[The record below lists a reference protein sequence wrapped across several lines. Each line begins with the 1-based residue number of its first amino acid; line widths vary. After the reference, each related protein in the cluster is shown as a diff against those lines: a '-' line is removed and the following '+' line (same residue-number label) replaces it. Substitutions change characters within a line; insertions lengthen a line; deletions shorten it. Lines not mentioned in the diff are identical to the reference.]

1 MSGSKGK
8 GTLVNRTGLS
18 DVFGVALNTIDSWVR
33 QGCPVVQRGA
43 GKGQPWQFNTA
54 DISAWLRSRAAD
66 EASGKTENDENQLK
80 LRRMRAE
87 TAKAELELA
96 AARGEVAPIA
106 EFEQAQ
112 ALVFATLRANI
123 MNVPQRV
130 VVRLLGETNET
141 TFKRILRDELT
152 DALKTT
158 SEADPELDDDEDE
171 PDEDEGG
178 A

>member
-1 MSGSKGK
+1 MSGTKGK

-54 DISAWLRSRAAD
+54 DVAAWLRARAAT
-66 EASGKTENDENQLK
+66 EATGKTESDENELR
-80 LRRMRAE
+80 LRRLRAE

-106 EFEQAQ
+106 EFEKAQ

-141 TFKRILRDELT
+141 TFKQILRTELT
-152 DALKTT
+152 EALKTT
-158 SEADPELDDDEDE
+158 SEMDPDMGEESEDDDGDGEE
-171 PDEDEGG
+171 
-178 A
+178 